1 MIDKAPK
8 RPKDANQA
16 KALGRWDN
24 EGGAPR
30 PADRSR
36 KHPHDPNQHAKLIVD
51 IAAGAVEDKPE
62 QPERK
67 TNPAAVERGKLGGK
81 NGGKARAEA
90 VTPEK
95 RQEIARKA
103 AAARWKGARKKV
115 QT

>member
-1 MIDKAPK
+1 
-8 RPKDANQA
+8 
-16 KALGRWDN
+16 
-24 EGGAPR
+24 
-30 PADRSR
+30 
-36 KHPHDPNQHAKLIVD
+36 AKLIVD

-90 VTPEK
+90 VTLKK